1 MTDAQGKTDAQ
12 GRTAGQG
19 KTDAHG
25 MYGMPEEIDVRADGP
40 LRIITLNR
48 PDALNAVNDPLH
60 TGLARLWPR
69 LGEDRD
75 ARAAVLTGA
84 GKAFSAGGDFTY
96 LDELRR
102 DADLRA
108 RTIAHGRDL
117 VLGMARCR
125 VPVIAAVNGPAV
137 GLGCSL
143 VALSDIVYLA
153 DSAYLA
159 DPHVQVGLVAADGGP
174 LTWPLHT
181 SLLLAKEYA
190 LTGARIPAERAVA
203 MGLANHV
210 VADPL
215 AEATACAKRI
225 AGLPRQ
231 AVEST
236 KRVLNMHLE
245 RAVLATLDYA
255 TTAEEQSFRTEDF
268 RATIARLTGGD
279 T

>member
-1 MTDAQGKTDAQ
+1 
-12 GRTAGQG
+12 
-19 KTDAHG
+19 
-25 MYGMPEEIDVRADGP
+25 MYDMPPEIDVRADGP

-48 PDALNAVNDPLH
+48 PDTLNAVDDALH

-69 LGEDRD
+69 LAEDHE

-84 GKAFSAGGDFTY
+84 GKAFSAGGDFAY
-96 LDELRR
+96 LAELGR
-102 DADLRA
+102 DTVLREK
-108 RTIAHGRDL
+108 TIAHGRDI

-125 VPVIAAVNGPAV
+125 VPVVAAVNGPAV

-143 VALSDIVYLA
+143 VSLSDIVYIA
-153 DSAYLA
+153 ETAYLA

-190 LTGARIPAERAVA
+190 LTGARIPAERARE

-215 AEATACAKRI
+215 AEALACAKRI
-225 AGLPRQ
+225 AGMPRQ
-231 AVEST
+231 AVEAT
-236 KRVLNMHLE
+236 KRVLNIQLE
-245 RAVLATLDYA
+245 KSVAATLDYA
-255 TTAEEQSFRTEDF
+255 TTAEYQSFQTDDF
-268 RATIARLTGGD
+268 HTTIARLDSGKK
-279 T
+279 